1 MVLRAT
7 QEAPTN
13 EEIAQ
18 ILDLVAEFLEAQDA
32 NRFRVAA
39 YRRAGETLRTL
50 ESRAL
55 DILETSGL
63 AGLASLPGIG
73 ESLARAIAEVLE
85 TGGLQFLER
94 LRGQATPEV
103 LFATVPGIGPRLAAQ
118 IHEELGIETLEE
130 LESAAHDGRLARVRG
145 FGPRRL
151 RAIAESLAGRLGR
164 RTWRSTREAKSPPP
178 VAELLEVD
186 RVYRDKAS
194 AGTLRRIAPR
204 RFNPERKPW
213 LPILHTAH
221 GDRHYTALFSN
232 TARAHEL
239 GKTDDWVV
247 LYLDDGQS
255 ERQSTVV
262 TETRGPLAG
271 RRVVRG
277 REEECRE
284 YYDAHPTGPGPPPQ
298 DS

>member
-1 MVLRAT
+1 MRAT
-7 QEAPTN
+7 PEGPTN

-18 ILDLVAEFLEAQDA
+18 ILDLVAELLEAQEA

-39 YRRAGETLRTL
+39 YRRAAETLRKL
-50 ESRAL
+50 ESKAL
-55 DILETSGL
+55 DILETGGL

-73 ESLARAIAEVLE
+73 ESLARAIAEILE

-94 LRGQATPEV
+94 LGGQAAPEV

-118 IHEELGIETLEE
+118 IHDELGIETLEE

-151 RAIAESLAGRLGR
+151 RAIAESLASRLGR
-164 RTWRSTREAKSPPP
+164 RARRSTRRAKTPPP
-178 VAELLEVD
+178 VAELLGVD
-186 RVYRDKAS
+186 REYRDKA
-194 AGTLRRIAPR
+194 ATGKLRRIAPR
-204 RFNPERKPW
+204 RFNPERKAW
-213 LPILHTAH
+213 LPILHAVR

-232 TARAHEL
+232 TVRAHEL
-239 GKTDDWVV
+239 GRTNDWVV

-255 ERQSTVV
+255 EQQSTVV

-284 YYDAHPTGPGPPPQ
+284 YYDAHPNGSSLPAQ
-298 DS
+298 DF